1 MVEQADNLLQVE
13 EVVEAVVLVE
23 QVKLVRHQAVMAEQA
38 HLFYKQ
44 VLLDVMVNQGRL
56 VVLDILPV
64 VAVVD
69 LKQIVD
75 TMEKVVLV
83 EAETQDQDQVQVQE
97 MDRLELLIL
106 VVELVA
112 HPEVLQGQIVP
123 KKVIMVVKE

>member
-44 VLLDVMVNQGRL
+44 GLLDVMVNQGRL

-112 HPEVLQGQIVP
+112 HPEVLQEQILL

>member
-23 QVKLVRHQAVMAEQA
+23 QVKLVRHRAVMAEQA

-83 EAETQDQDQVQVQE
+83 EAETQDQDQEQVQE

-112 HPEVLQGQIVP
+112 HPEVLQEQILL

>member
-1 MVEQADNLLQVE
+1 M
-13 EVVEAVVLVE
+13 
-23 QVKLVRHQAVMAEQA
+23 
-38 HLFYKQ
+38 
-44 VLLDVMVNQGRL
+44 
-56 VVLDILPV
+56 VLDILLV

-83 EAETQDQDQVQVQE
+83 EAETQDQDQEQVQE

-112 HPEVLQGQIVP
+112 HPEVLQEQILP